1 MPEDSHQ
8 SVDRPDILGSLAI
21 PAEIRDDMLALIA
34 RSAGEVWQRPA
45 IDRRYRSMMTI
56 SVLGAL
62 GRMNE
67 LEIHIGMGLDN
78 GLSREEICEVIM
90 QLGIY
95 AGMPAAVAAFR
106 VATAVFA
113 ARPQ

>member
-1 MPEDSHQ
+1 MTVP
-8 SVDRPDILGSLAI
+8 RPDVLGSLAI
-21 PAEIRDDMLALIA
+21 PEEIRADMLDLIT
-34 RSAGEVWQRPA
+34 RSAGAGWQRPA
-45 IDRRYRSMMTI
+45 IESRYRSMMTI

-78 GLSREEICEVIM
+78 GLSRDEICEVIM

-113 ARPQ
+113 SRS

>member
-1 MPEDSHQ
+1 MTAP
-8 SVDRPDILGSLAI
+8 RPDIIRSLAI
-21 PAEIRDDMLALIA
+21 PDEIRADMVDLIN
-34 RSAGEVWQRPA
+34 RSAGAVWQRPG
-45 IDRRYRSMMTI
+45 IDARYRSMMSI

-62 GRMNE
+62 GRMTE

-78 GLSREEICEVIM
+78 GLTRDEICEVIM

-95 AGMPAAVAAFR
+95 AGMPAAIAAFR

-113 ARPQ
+113 SRS